1 MSLSRTEENKCGVI
15 QEMEDEGYFNKVNYL
30 LFYVTAEAATVDWT
44 S

>member
-1 MSLSRTEENKCGVI
+1 MSLSRTEEKKCPVI

-30 LFYVTAEAATVDWT
+30 LFYITAEVATVDWT